1 MAELKMRR
9 LLRNRYKIK
18 TQLLAEMEYHLC
30 VTQKLKTIKI
40 LRLMHGKT
48 KTISHN

>member
-1 MAELKMRR
+1 M
-9 LLRNRYKIK
+9 K
-18 TQLLAEMEYHLC
+18 TKLLAEMEFHLC

-40 LRLMHGKT
+40 LRLIHGKT